1 MRKKILTIA
10 LLSIGLLTFGQSRSE
25 IARVYIKRAQELAEK
40 IEFKEANVQFEKAMK
55 YTDTINTS
63 DLAWLGAYI
72 KFELKEYEAAKSYAK
87 KYFLVKRNKKSEEYM
102 SLLETYVTI
111 EEKLTEIEEEK
122 KRLELERLRKEKE
135 QRRLD
140 SLEVVWKKKA
150 ASLSLQLDELEAF
163 NRFGT
168 AIYKKGNYFGI
179 IKDNG
184 QVIVDANKYQGLR
197 SFDGYTLLMDK
208 AENPSRIFAF
218 DHSTLQ
224 GHIVPRANSMNN
236 ISTSFQEVTLPR
248 GNGKVALYP
257 NNSLQVVIYDIPARA
272 VTPVGDF
279 KEVFKQLK
287 KTDKIAKSNKDGQV
301 KLNKQWYYFGGDL
314 GAGVHPLFEEDHSII
329 GYLLSISGAVLPA
342 SSHNHIGVYYD
353 GSYQYF
359 INGTVSWMDQSGV
372 NVEAGE
378 YSFGIYNGPIE
389 VTKTEDGTFRFMRN
403 GKIILADEE
412 IDLLDEFLKKN

>member
-1 MRKKILTIA
+1 
-10 LLSIGLLTFGQSRSE
+10 
-25 IARVYIKRAQELAEK
+25 
-40 IEFKEANVQFEKAMK
+40 
-55 YTDTINTS
+55 
-63 DLAWLGAYI
+63 
-72 KFELKEYEAAKSYAK
+72 
-87 KYFLVKRNKKSEEYM
+87 M

-140 SLEVVWKKKA
+140 SLEAVWKKKA

-224 GHIVPRANSMNN
+224 GHIVPSANSMNN

-287 KTDKIAKSNKDGQV
+287 KQIRLQKVIKMDK
-301 KLNKQWYYFGGDL
+301 
-314 GAGVHPLFEEDHSII
+314 
-329 GYLLSISGAVLPA
+329 
-342 SSHNHIGVYYD
+342 
-353 GSYQYF
+353 
-359 INGTVSWMDQSGV
+359 
-372 NVEAGE
+372 
-378 YSFGIYNGPIE
+378 
-389 VTKTEDGTFRFMRN
+389 
-403 GKIILADEE
+403 
-412 IDLLDEFLKKN
+412 